1 MTELSTLIEEIPK
14 YQPGADLAL
23 LERAYRFSE
32 VSHQGQQRASGEP
45 YLSHPLEVASLLV
58 GFKMDVTTVT
68 AGLLHDVLEDTAAT
82 KQDLEREFGKE
93 IAELVDGVTKIGK
106 LAFSSREERQA
117 ENFRKMLVAM
127 ARDLRVLMIKL
138 ADRLHN
144 MRTLDYLP
152 TERARKV
159 AQETLDIYAPL
170 AHRLGMAKV
179 KAELEDLALRSLQ
192 PDDYLE
198 LQRRVAKR
206 RLEREADINHAIA
219 ILEQKLSEV
228 GIESQIRGRP
238 KHFFS
243 IWKKMHDQGREFD
256 EIYDLTAVR
265 VITNSVR
272 DCYGTLGVVHSLW
285 KPVPGRFKDFVAMPK
300 VNMYQSLHTTV
311 IGPKGDPVEIQI
323 RTWEMHRIAEEGIA
337 AHWLYKEKK
346 SGKDRIDDSLV
357 WLRQLL
363 ENQQD
368 TNDPAEFLD
377 SVRVDLFPDE
387 VYVFTPK
394 GDVKALPE
402 GSTPIDFAYAVHTKV
417 GEHTVGS
424 KVNGKLVPL
433 RTPLRQGDIVEIVTS
448 PNQHP
453 SRDWLKIVKS
463 SRARSKI
470 NQWLKV
476 EERVRSIELGREMFE
491 REAKKYR
498 LNPTTLAGGRRLQEG
513 RRRPRLRDGRR
524 PAGRG
529 GLRQGQRAP
538 AAQPSRARGHA
549 GAARAAA
556 PAGRHAAAHRAGR
569 ADPRRGRSAGAVRQV
584 LQPAAGRRDRRVH
597 HAGPRPDRA
606 RPRLPDGGQER
617 ARSRA
622 AHQRRVG
629 RGGARHPP
637 GPDRRLY
644 RARSPGVA
652 LRDHR
657 RHLLPRRQHHQG
669 RGHGHRRPPGHQQLR
684 GRGRRPGPAAGHHG
698 RHPRGAGRH
707 QRRARPRLCEPGA
720 DDNGPSAVVASV
732 GRSLRRGRATSRSAL
747 PSAPRIWAVLVAP
760 LSCCVALITARE
772 AAMTRKQ
779 FEVLVEKALRTLPAP
794 FKDKVANI
802 AVVVEDWAD
811 DETLEEMGI
820 EPPDTLYGL
829 YRGVDI
835 TQRDSTYGNVLPDV
849 ITIYQGPIEED
860 AADQREM
867 AEIVRETVMHELGH
881 YFGLDDDTMHRIEDG
896 EA

>member
-45 YLSHPLEVASLLV
+45 YVSHPLEVASLLV

-179 KAELEDLALRSLQ
+179 KAELEDLALRSMQ

-272 DCYGTLGVVHSLW
+272 DCYGALGVVHSLW
-285 KPVPGRFKDFVAMPK
+285 KPVPGRFKDFIAMPK

-346 SGKDRIDDSLV
+346 TGKDRIDDSLV

-470 NQWLKV
+470 NQWVKV

-498 LNPTTLAGGRRLQEG
+498 LNPAPLMGGDDFKKVATDLGYATADDLLAAVGYGKASAHQLLNRL
-513 RRRPRLRDGRR
+513 
-524 PAGRG
+524 
-529 GLRQGQRAP
+529 AP
-538 AAQPSRARGHA
+538 AALLEPQER
-549 GAARAAA
+549 
-556 PAGRHAAAHRAGR
+556 
-569 ADPRRGRSAGAVRQV
+569 
-584 LQPAAGRRDRRVH
+584 
-597 HAGPRPDRA
+597 PRPADT
-606 RPRLPDGGQER
+606 RPRTEQGVRIRGVEDLLVRFAKCCNPLPGD
-617 ARSRA
+617 AI
-622 AHQRRVG
+622 VG
-629 RGGARHPP
+629 FIT
-637 GPDRRLY
+637 
-644 RARSPGVA
+644 
-652 LRDHR
+652 
-657 RHLLPRRQHHQG
+657 
-669 RGHGHRRPPGHQQLR
+669 R
-684 GRGRRPGPAAGHHG
+684 GRGLTVHARDCLTVVKSVLDRERLISVEWDVEEPATRPVRIAVYIGRDRPGLLSEIT
-698 RHPRGAGRH
+698 GAISSRDGNITK
-707 QRRARPRLCEPGA
+707 AEVTVT
-720 DDNGPSAVVASV
+720 DD
-732 GRSLRRGRATSRSAL
+732 RRG
-747 PSAPRIWAVLVAP
+747 INH
-760 LSCCVALITARE
+760 
-772 AAMTRKQ
+772 
-779 FEVLVEKALRTLPAP
+779 F
-794 FKDKVANI
+794 
-802 AVVVEDWAD
+802 VVEVAD
-811 DETLEEMGI
+811 LGQLQAIMGAI
-820 EPPDTLYGL
+820 
-829 YRGVDI
+829 
-835 TQRDSTYGNVLPDV
+835 RDVPDV
-849 ITIYQGPIEED
+849 INVE
-860 AADQREM
+860 R
-867 AEIVRETVMHELGH
+867 VR
-881 YFGLDDDTMHRIEDG
+881 GL
-896 EA
+896 